1 MTRARGGRRAKP
13 RASVGLVIIGVLGEL
28 FLTAG
33 VLVLLFLGW
42 QLWLNDII
50 VGNEQRDAALEFSES
65 LSRDAPEKPSDDEPA
80 GPDEP
85 ETPTEPDAPVST
97 VAPVE
102 NQAFATIFVPR
113 FGADYARK
121 IAEGVSLPKILNRPE
136 LGVGHYPG
144 TQLPGEVG
152 NFALAAHR
160 TTWGKPFAE
169 IGELQL
175 GDKIYVQTVDGWY
188 TYTFRN
194 LEYVMPTEVEVI
206 APVPQAPEIEAS
218 ERFITL
224 TSCNPRFSAAERI
237 IAYGVLESW
246 QPASEGMPAELAA
259 LWEGTA

>member
-1 MTRARGGRRAKP
+1 MARARGGQRARP
-13 RASVGLVIIGVLGEL
+13 RASVGLAIIGVLGEL

-50 VGNEQRDAALEFSES
+50 VGNEQRDAAIEFSED
-65 LSRDAPEKPSDDEPA
+65 LANEAPAPADKDE
-80 GPDEP
+80 EP
-85 ETPTEPDAPVST
+85 VDPVDPGEPGEPVST
-97 VAPVE
+97 VAPVTNE
-102 NQAFATIFVPR
+102 AFATLFVPR
-113 FGADYARK
+113 FGADYVRK
-121 IAEGVSLPKILNRPE
+121 IGEGVGLTAVLNRE
-136 LGVGHYPG
+136 DLGVGHYPS

-188 TYTFRN
+188 TYAFRN
-194 LEYVMPTEVEVI
+194 LEYVLPTGTGVLE
-206 APVPQAPEIEAS
+206 PVPQAPGIEVAG

-246 QPASEGMPAELAA
+246 QPASAGMPAELAA
-259 LWEGTA
+259 VLEGAA

>member
-1 MTRARGGRRAKP
+1 MVTARGGRRAKP
-13 RASVGLVIIGVLGEL
+13 RASVGLTLIGILGEL

-65 LSRDAPEKPSDDEPA
+65 LANQAPPKPVEEPVDPA
-80 GPDEP
+80 EP
-85 ETPTEPDAPVST
+85 TDPGEPVST
-97 VAPVE
+97 VAPVMNE
-102 NQAFATIFVPR
+102 AFATLFVPR
-113 FGADYARK
+113 FGADYVRK
-121 IAEGVSLPKILNRPE
+121 IGEGVGLSAVLNRE
-136 LGVGHYPG
+136 DLGVGHYPA
-144 TQLPGEVG
+144 TQLPGQVG

-175 GDKIYVQTVDGWY
+175 GDKIYVQTADGWY
-188 TYTFRN
+188 TYAFRN
-194 LEYVMPTEVEVI
+194 LEYVLPTGTGVLE
-206 APVPQAPEIEAS
+206 PVPQAPGIESAG

-237 IAYGVLESW
+237 IAYGVMESW
-246 QPASEGMPAELAA
+246 QPAAAGPPAEL
-259 LWEGTA
+259 TAVIGGGA